1 MNHERCSP
9 ELDVIILSVWR
20 LPLRVSKSRHHGRSR
35 GEPMAVAVYPLN
47 EHDNMRRTGWR
58 KIFIIEARPHW
69 APLATPSA
77 AKIGFTESS
86 KKPSD
91 LVPTTLRWAPRR
103 RLMDID
109 PVSSP
114 LISVV
119 IPLYKEGPN
128 LRTLLSEVTTALA
141 QTRCPFELILVDD
154 GSPDETWKVISEEA
168 SRLPALRGLRL
179 SRNFGKE
186 LALCAGLER
195 ARGDLIVVMDG
206 DGQHPPA
213 LLPDMVRQWQT
224 TGADIVEAVKIKR
237 GQESLSGKLGALLF
251 YVILNKLAG
260 FNLKGASDFKLM
272 NRRALDAW
280 LQMKERNVFFR
291 GMTAW
296 LGFTRAQIP
305 FEVAGRVG
313 GETKWSFLRRFE
325 LALTGISA
333 FSSLPLQFVTVA
345 GLFFL
350 TFSVAFGIYTLVLQ
364 LAGRS
369 VSGFATVILLLLII
383 GSLLMISLGI
393 IGQYLARIYEE
404 VKHRPR
410 YVITSSTE
418 PSANHPTN

>member
-1 MNHERCSP
+1 MSQDNMRTP
-9 ELDVIILSVWR
+9 EPRKVFVTAATT
-20 LPLRVSKSRHHGRSR
+20 PAGGSR
-35 GEPMAVAVYPLN
+35 GEATHPASRAANPAIPFTAPSGRFVLN
-47 EHDNMRRTGWR
+47 
-58 KIFIIEARPHW
+58 
-69 APLATPSA
+69 A
-77 AKIGFTESS
+77 ADSKDRFPRAFKLGFTAPS
-86 KKPSD
+86 KKLSD
-91 LVPTTLRWAPRR
+91 FLPTTPRWASRR

-109 PVSSP
+109 PARS

-128 LRTLLSEVTTALA
+128 LRPFLSEVTTALGK
-141 QTRCPFELILVDD
+141 TGCSFELVLVDD
-154 GSPDETWKVISEEA
+154 GSPDETWKIISEAAE
-168 SRLPALRGLRL
+168 SLPALCGLRL

-195 ARGDLIVVMDG
+195 ARGDVVIVMDG

-213 LLPDMVRQWQT
+213 LLPDMVRLWQS
-224 TGADIVEAVKIKR
+224 TGADIVEGAKIER
-237 GQESLSGKLGALLF
+237 GRESLSGKLGALLF
-251 YVILNKLAG
+251 YVILNRLAG
-260 FNLKGASDFKLM
+260 VNLKGASDFKLM
-272 NRRALDAW
+272 SRRAVDAW

-305 FEVAGRVG
+305 FKVPSRAG

-345 GLFFL
+345 GVFFL
-350 TFSVAFGIYTLVLQ
+350 IFSALFGIYTLVLQ
-364 LAGRS
+364 LAGKS

-410 YVITSSTE
+410 YVIASSTE
-418 PSANHPTN
+418 APASQQPN

>member
-1 MNHERCSP
+1 MP
-9 ELDVIILSVWR
+9 
-20 LPLRVSKSRHHGRSR
+20 
-35 GEPMAVAVYPLN
+35 A
-47 EHDNMRRTGWR
+47 
-58 KIFIIEARPHW
+58 
-69 APLATPSA
+69 
-77 AKIGFTESS
+77 
-86 KKPSD
+86 
-91 LVPTTLRWAPRR
+91 
-103 RLMDID
+103 
-109 PVSSP
+109 
-114 LISVV
+114 
-119 IPLYKEGPN
+119 
-128 LRTLLSEVTTALA
+128 LLSGVTSALA
-141 QTRCPFELILVDD
+141 QTRCPFELVLVDD

-168 SRLPALRGLRL
+168 AKLPAVRGFRL

-195 ARGDLIVVMDG
+195 ARGELIVVMDG

-213 LLPDMVRQWQT
+213 LLPDMVRLWQT
-224 TGADIVEAVKIKR
+224 TGVDIVEGVKIKR

-260 FNLKGASDFKLM
+260 VNLKGASDFKLM

-280 LQMKERNVFFR
+280 LQMEERNVFFR

-305 FEVAGRVG
+305 FEVLGRVG

-345 GLFFL
+345 GMFFL
-350 TFSVAFGIYTLVLQ
+350 TFSIAFGIYTLVLQ
-364 LAGRS
+364 LAGKS
-369 VSGFATVILLLLII
+369 VSGFATVILLLLFI

-410 YVITSSTE
+410 YVIASSTE
-418 PSANHPTN
+418 PPVVHPLTS